1 VMANRIIGVGV
12 IGGSVNNGWA
22 KDTHIPAINQ
32 LPELALLAVGT
43 SRMESAEK
51 SAREFKAEHAFVNSS
66 ELAQHPDVDMVVVS
80 VKVMNH
86 FEEVKKVIHAGK
98 HVYCE
103 WPLALNTSEGIELM
117 RLAESAKIHTAI
129 GLQARQAP
137 EINYVKN
144 LIEEGY
150 VGRVLSANMRVNT
163 NLMGSWSTS
172 KSKYTVDNSLRG
184 NLLAIFGGHSLDAF
198 IYMLGDFKDLSATV
212 QNQFK
217 HSKVIDTG
225 ETIEKTSFDQI
236 LVNGILRNGAA
247 ASVHLQ
253 GGVTHQL
260 GVVLEIFGDK
270 GVLVLSVD
278 GSSIQRGPYKLLGAR
293 VNAVEEPCDLK
304 IKRLGVPEKYQWV
317 PTTISKDE
325 SAFNVAQ
332 AHSKFARDILED
344 TYQMPSFADA
354 VKLHQLLD
362 TIEEAAYSGKRQYL
376 TI

>member
-1 VMANRIIGVGV
+1 MTNRILRIGV
-12 IGGSVNNGWA
+12 IGGSINNGWA
-22 KDTHIPAINQ
+22 KETHIPAISL
-32 LPELALLAVGT
+32 LPELELLAVGT
-43 SRMESAEK
+43 SRIESAEK
-51 SAREFKAEHAFVNSS
+51 SAREFKATHAFTNTR

-103 WPLALNTSEGIELM
+103 WPLASNTDEAIELLQ
-117 RLAESAKIHTAI
+117 LADSAQIHTAI

-137 EINYVKN
+137 AINYVKD
-144 LIEEGY
+144 LIEEGF

-163 NLMGSWSTS
+163 NLMGSWTS
-172 KSKYTVDNSLRG
+172 SRSKYTVDNSLRG

-198 IYMLGDFKDLSATV
+198 TYMLGDFKELSATV
-212 QNQFK
+212 QNQIK
-217 HSKVIDTG
+217 HSRVIETG
-225 ETIEKTSFDQI
+225 ETIDKTSVDQI
-236 LVNGILRNGAA
+236 LVNGTLLNGATA
-247 ASVHLQ
+247 CIHFQ

-270 GVLVLSVD
+270 GGLVLSVD

-293 VNAVEEPCDLK
+293 VNAENESCNLQELV
-304 IKRLGVPEKYQWV
+304 VPKKYQWI
-317 PTTISKDE
+317 PTTISKND

-332 AHSKFARDILED
+332 AHSKFAKDILED
-344 TYQMPSFADA
+344 TNEIPSFADA

-362 TIEEAAYSGKRQYL
+362 TIEKVAESGQRQFLPIYF
-376 TI
+376 